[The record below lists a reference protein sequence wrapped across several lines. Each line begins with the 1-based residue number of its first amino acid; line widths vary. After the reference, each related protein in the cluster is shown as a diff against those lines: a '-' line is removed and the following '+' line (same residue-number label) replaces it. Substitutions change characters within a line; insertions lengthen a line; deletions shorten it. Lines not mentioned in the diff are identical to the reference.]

1 MNILSH
7 NLHQKKDFKTKTV
20 LKAFLPIAFFIF
32 LVIPAQAYQFD
43 TGRANSIA
51 MTDISDGKDYISN
64 QTALLYW
71 NFTLDP
77 EVLYANSGG
86 LDQSFLQNPIRYY
99 KNGADPYKGNYLIDM
114 VNFFITN
121 NHVQVIEHTLNGISQ
136 QSHSITANHISES
149 ATILFLGLGLFI
161 IASISK
167 KKLKINY

>member
-1 MNILSH
+1 MNIFFH
-7 NLHQKKDFKTKTV
+7 NLHQKKDFKIKTV
-20 LKAFLPIAFFIF
+20 LKAFLPIVFFIF

-43 TGRANSIA
+43 TGGANSVV

-71 NFTLDP
+71 NFTLDSKS
-77 EVLYANSGG
+77 LYANSGG

-99 KNGADPYKGNYLIDM
+99 KNDADPYKGNYLINM

-121 NHVQVIEHTLNGISQ
+121 GHVQVIGHTLNGISQ
-136 QSHSITANHISES
+136 QSHSITANHVPES
-149 ATILFLGLGLFI
+149 ATILFLGLGLFM

-167 KKLKINY
+167 KKLKMNY